1 MINSSF
7 SKERNRV
14 YSEIPYFYP
23 DLDKE
28 EYALLDIHAQTK
40 EYWERIQ
47 LAATEVGTI
56 FNKIA
61 PLLRTLDDSALLQ
74 MGFPNETLSYIRLK
88 TIPQEYIIGRLDF
101 VVNDTAIKLLEFNAD
116 TPTFLK
122 ETFQANSFIC
132 RHFDLENPNDGCD
145 KLLHI
150 EMRKAIAAS
159 WVVLNKPGTP
169 KIVFTSHGDHIEDKW
184 TTRYLQEQLGLP
196 SEYVSLDNLRIV
208 TETVREDGNTIE
220 AGLYTPL
227 GERIDILYRQTYPIE
242 HLVNDRDPESEELVG
257 QALMKLVEQGHLSI
271 LNPPSA
277 FLLQS
282 KAIQAL
288 IWGLHEENKFFTKT
302 EHAIIH
308 RYFLPTYL
316 EPDTFIQRQQPFVKK
331 PCFGREG
338 DTVEIFNGFGN
349 LTIEETMKTYSDTLP
364 VFQEFCPLPVANIIT
379 IKGTKKAHLMVG
391 CFLINNSAGAIG
403 IRAGSAITNNESY
416 FLPIGIPK
424 KNREDD

>member
-7 SKERNRV
+7 SKERSLV

-23 DLDKE
+23 DIDKE
-28 EYALLDIHAQTK
+28 EYALLDIHVQTQ
-40 EYWERIQ
+40 EYWERIRH
-47 LAATEVGTI
+47 AAREVGNI
-56 FNKIA
+56 FEKIT
-61 PLLRTLDDSALLQ
+61 PLLRTLEDSTLLQ
-74 MGFPNETLSYIRLK
+74 LGYPEETLSYIRVK
-88 TIPQEYIIGRLDF
+88 SIPQEYIIGRLDF
-101 VVNDTAIKLLEFNAD
+101 VVNDKKIKLLEFNAD
-116 TPTFLK
+116 TPTFIK

-132 RHFDLENPNDGCD
+132 KYFNYENPNEGCEQ
-145 KLLHI
+145 LLHLEI
-150 EMRKAIAAS
+150 RKAIEVCWAA
-159 WVVLNKPGTP
+159 LNKPGTP
-169 KIVFTSHGDHIEDKW
+169 KIVFTSHADHLEDKW

-208 TETVREDGNTIE
+208 TTDVIEDGSPLR

-242 HLVNDRDPESEELVG
+242 HLVNDRDPLSGENVG
-257 QALMKLVEQGHLSI
+257 QALMKLVEQGNLSI

-282 KAIQAL
+282 KGILAL
-288 IWGLHEENKFFTKT
+288 IWGLHEENKFFTKS

-316 EPDTFIQRQQPFVKK
+316 EPEAFIQRQQSFVKK

-338 DTVEIFNGFGN
+338 DTVEIFNGIGEV
-349 LTIEETMKTYSDTLP
+349 TIEETMKSYVDTLP
-364 VFQEFCPLPVANIIT
+364 IFQEFCPLPITNIKT
-379 IKGTKKAHLMVG
+379 LKGTLKAHLMVG

-403 IRAGSAITNNESY
+403 IRAGGAITNNESY
-416 FLPIGIPK
+416 FLPVGLQST
-424 KNREDD
+424 N